1 MEQPDTNDMRG
12 LAIGISDFK
21 RIRERDDFYVDKTGL
36 IEFILDHDS
45 VCAFLFTR
53 PRRFGKSLN
62 LSMIDAFFNMR
73 YEGDRWFKGLKIT
86 ENAAY
91 REHLNGYPVVSMNLK
106 DVLVGSIDEFLGSM
120 RRTIRD
126 LYDSHPCLSNSSALT
141 EFQRKSYGSVVRM
154 EDGPILEYAIRDL
167 CDMLC
172 AHHGR
177 PAIVLIDEYDGPI
190 NRAEGEVKEKV
201 LQFMRTLLSAS
212 LKDSQSLKFGVLTGV
227 LQIAKENIF
236 SGLNNLY
243 VNNVFSEDMGEA
255 FGFTEEEVKGL
266 VDESCQPD
274 MMEAIKEWYDGYRF
288 GDAEVYNPW
297 SILNCISRGYSMEP
311 YWVWEGNPRII
322 LDSVRSIGFSAV
334 ERLSEIYNGNEVEVK
349 IRERLTF
356 SELGTIEGLMSAM
369 AASGYLKAVPSG
381 DSYSLSLPNKE
392 VREGLMDQLL
402 ACAWGSSYLNE
413 VSEAILSGDPDSL
426 SKRLQESLDRSADVS
441 SLRDE
446 LDYGLFALGILDS
459 LKDTHFVRPERGAGK
474 GYADIVVVP
483 RDGRGPSAVLE
494 LKRTGK
500 RSSDKTM
507 EEMAEKAVAQIKEK
521 RYFAGLRGEVLL
533 YGVAFRQ
540 TDVFVRFERINRR
553 RQPEERTSAGWKDG
567 GTKPPV
573 CSGLDENAFGP
584 FESLS

>member
-1 MEQPDTNDMRG
+1 MAPASLLRARTDQVEKPLSQSGNMEQPDTNDMRG

-255 FGFTEEEVKGL
+255 FGFTEEVAPL
-266 VDESCQPD
+266 APSPNTVP
-274 MMEAIKEWYDGYRF
+274 AIFCKPSL
-288 GDAEVYNPW
+288 APTPAI
-297 SILNCISRGYSMEP
+297 SILS
-311 YWVWEGNPRII
+311 
-322 LDSVRSIGFSAV
+322 
-334 ERLSEIYNGNEVEVK
+334 
-349 IRERLTF
+349 
-356 SELGTIEGLMSAM
+356 
-369 AASGYLKAVPSG
+369 
-381 DSYSLSLPNKE
+381 
-392 VREGLMDQLL
+392 
-402 ACAWGSSYLNE
+402 ACAPYCCLIAVDICSAECLATAW
-413 VSEAILSGDPDSL
+413 AIS
-426 SKRLQESLDRSADVS
+426 
-441 SLRDE
+441 
-446 LDYGLFALGILDS
+446 
-459 LKDTHFVRPERGAGK
+459 
-474 GYADIVVVP
+474 
-483 RDGRGPSAVLE
+483 
-494 LKRTGK
+494 
-500 RSSDKTM
+500 
-507 EEMAEKAVAQIKEK
+507 
-521 RYFAGLRGEVLL
+521 
-533 YGVAFRQ
+533 
-540 TDVFVRFERINRR
+540 
-553 RQPEERTSAGWKDG
+553 
-567 GTKPPV
+567 
-573 CSGLDENAFGP
+573 
-584 FESLS
+584 